1 MLLHNINV
9 KQTVQIL
16 IVEENAENGIFLVL
30 NIQLLRILVQSAYTF
45 SEFSIAL
52 VYQQAASYR

>member
-52 VYQQAASYR
+52 V